1 MDLLIVFLR
10 YHTGRGHGSW
20 TKTDAGW
27 LAFWFFLPVV
37 ITAISI
43 AIGVCRYYEIH
54 VLKFYKYFS
63 DLSEEHKKILK
74 EQFPYYQKLSKS
86 EKKLFED
93 RIRHFLINKDFVSN
107 DLEIAEEMKVLI
119 SATAIQ
125 ILFGLDPYYL
135 SSFDTIEITL
145 EESKNTLSEKSKK
158 MIICWPAFK
167 AGIDNN
173 TDGYNPGL
181 KILSVAFNLEKQL
194 NKYSAKMFNAH
205 RFKELNQLY
214 RNQAEKYIA
223 SGKSKYQDYKQV
235 DRNEYFAIAVEYF
248 FERPE
253 HFYANQPEMYI
264 ALAKLLRQDSLGM
277 YKFKRK

>member
-1 MDLLIVFLR
+1 MNYLVVFLYR
-10 YHTGRGHGSW
+10 YGRRTNIDPAW
-20 TKTDAGW
+20 F
-27 LAFWFFLPVV
+27 AFWFFFPIV

-43 AIGVCRYYEIH
+43 VLATCKYYEIH
-54 VLKFYKYFS
+54 ILKFYKYLS
-63 DLSEEHKKILK
+63 DLSADRKKILQD
-74 EQFPYYQKLSKS
+74 QFLYYQKLSKS

-93 RIRHFLINKDFVSN
+93 RIHHFLVNKNFVSN
-107 DLEIAEEMKVLI
+107 DLEVTEEMKVLI

-135 SSFDTIEITL
+135 SSFNTIQLTL
-145 EESKNTLSEKSKK
+145 EEPKTAVSEKDKK
-158 MIICWPAFK
+158 VIICWPEFK

-181 KILSVAFNLEKQL
+181 KILSLAFNIEQQL
-194 NKYSAKMFNAH
+194 SKYSAKMFNQH

-214 RNQAEKYIA
+214 KNQAEKYIA
-223 SGKSKYQDYKQV
+223 SGKSKYKDYKQV
-235 DRNEYFAIAVEYF
+235 DRSEYFAVAIEYF